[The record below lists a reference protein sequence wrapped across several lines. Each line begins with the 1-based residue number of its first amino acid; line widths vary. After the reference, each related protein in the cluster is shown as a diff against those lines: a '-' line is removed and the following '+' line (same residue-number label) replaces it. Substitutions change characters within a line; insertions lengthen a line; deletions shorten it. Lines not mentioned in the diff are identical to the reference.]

1 MAVGRP
7 TKYNPAYCDAIV
19 EHMTE
24 GASVASFAA
33 EIDVARSTINL
44 WADAHPEFMEALMR
58 GKAKC
63 AAWWE
68 RVGRNLAVT
77 GDGNAPMVIFGLRN
91 MAQDDWKDRREMDH
105 QSSDGTMTPKAPV
118 YNITEK

>member
-1 MAVGRP
+1 MAGGRP
-7 TKYNPAYCDAIV
+7 TKYDPAYCDMLV
-19 EHMTE
+19 SHMAD

-44 WADAHPEFMEALMR
+44 WAETHPEFMEALTR

-91 MAQDDWKDRREMDH
+91 MAQDDWKDRKEMDH